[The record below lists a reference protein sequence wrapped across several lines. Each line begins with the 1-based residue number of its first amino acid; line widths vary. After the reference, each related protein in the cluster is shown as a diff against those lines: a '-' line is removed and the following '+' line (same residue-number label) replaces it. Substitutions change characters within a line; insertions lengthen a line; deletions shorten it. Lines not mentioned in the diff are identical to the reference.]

1 MTLNLDPQVESE
13 LYALADEEGIAPS
26 ELIEK
31 MYREYQMS
39 HKLNMQAKNLEAI
52 RLLQSWR
59 AEDATSDDAELEQRD
74 RETEQL
80 LRNVESNRVSF
91 DTPEL

>member
-13 LYALADEEGIAPS
+13 LYELANEEGIAPS

-39 HKLNMQAKNLEAI
+39 HKLNVPAKNRDAI

-59 AEDATSDDAELEQRD
+59 AEDATADDAELERRD

-80 LRNVESNRVSF
+80 LRSVESNRVSF